1 MLDLFFGPLVMAAAI
16 RLMAPILFVAMG
28 GAFGHKANVLNIG
41 LESFMAV
48 SAFFAMYGSFLFQNA
63 LIGLLF
69 GVASSALASCIFAVF
84 VLYFKSNPVVIG
96 IAMNLAGWGA
106 TSFLL
111 DALLGTR
118 GVFIDPGIK
127 SFQPMHIPLLEGLPY
142 AGQVFSGQNL
152 LVYLAILIVVLSYL
166 IMYKTPF
173 GLRLR
178 GVGIKAA
185 AAQTVGVNAD
195 RYKWTAILMGGILS
209 GFGGSFLTIGGSS
222 MFTENISAGKG
233 FLALAAIM
241 VGDGNPV
248 KTALACVVFGYTQA
262 LSVTLQS
269 MGLPS
274 QIVIS
279 VPYLITIMI
288 MFGSAVVSRCR
299 YHVKEVISPS
309 PYVRP

>member
-1 MLDLFFGPLVMAAAI
+1 MFDLFFGPLVMAAAI
-16 RLMAPILFVAMG
+16 RLTVPVLFVAMG
-28 GAFGHKANVLNIG
+28 GAFGHKASVLNIG

-48 SAFFAMYGSFLFQNA
+48 SAFFAMYGSYLFQNA
-63 LIGLLF
+63 YIGLLF
-69 GVASSALASCIFAVF
+69 GVASSALASCVFAVF

-96 IAMNLAGWGA
+96 IAMNLAAWGV

-118 GVFIDPGIK
+118 GVFIDPRIK
-127 SFQPMHIPLLEGLPY
+127 SFQPIHLPVLKDIPYL
-142 AGQVFSGQNL
+142 GQVLSDQNA
-152 LVYLAILIVVLSYL
+152 LVYLAVLIVALSWI
-166 IMYKTPF
+166 IMYQTPF

-178 GVGIKAA
+178 GVGIKSV
-185 AAQTVGVNAD
+185 AAQTVGVNSD
-195 RYKWTAILMGGILS
+195 RYKWTAILLGGILS
-209 GFGGSFLTIGGSS
+209 GFGGAFLTIGGSS

-241 VGDGNPV
+241 VGDGHPV
-248 KTALACVVFGYTQA
+248 KTALACLVFGYTQA

-279 VPYLITIMI
+279 VPYLITVII
-288 MFGSAVVSRCR
+288 MFASAVVSRYR
-299 YHVKEVISPS
+299 YGSKFALRNSLTP
-309 PYVRP
+309 